1 MGFAMKLAELARQRA
16 VQEGIVQPALVGLVV
31 GATWAALLFLIL
43 CTTLG
48 SPGSSAKDWGEILY
62 YLLPFPLGFA
72 LTAVVVYHLGPVPEL
87 VGAAA
92 ALLIMFAAAI
102 VAAQSLLAVGI
113 LIPAYAVSAFLC
125 GPIIGLLMRLRM
137 RQRTSPPVAHAGEES
152 CGGSET
158 RLGSRVRTFF
168 VVAIL
173 LVAAALATALVWGYW
188 SESERQRE
196 RSVEIDRVATAAGL
210 VGNHSTCLV
219 GDGIELS
226 FRGHHVDDAKLQ
238 HLAGLPLIIALD
250 LSDTQITDAGLPA
263 IADLTRLDYLQLGNT
278 AITDR
283 GLECL
288 SRLKNLQAL
297 DLAGTRVTQPG
308 PSSSNASQSSGS
320 FTQGEPD

>member
-1 MGFAMKLAELARQRA
+1 
-16 VQEGIVQPALVGLVV
+16 
-31 GATWAALLFLIL
+31 
-43 CTTLG
+43 
-48 SPGSSAKDWGEILY
+48 
-62 YLLPFPLGFA
+62 
-72 LTAVVVYHLGPVPEL
+72 
-87 VGAAA
+87 
-92 ALLIMFAAAI
+92 MFAAAI

-137 RQRTSPPVAHAGEES
+137 RQRMFPPVAHAGEES

-158 RLGSRVRTFF
+158 RLGFACANVFRGCDPARRRG
-168 VVAIL
+168 AR
-173 LVAAALATALVWGYW
+173 TALVWGYW

-297 DLAGTRVTQPG
+297 DLAGTRVTQAGAKFLERLPKLRVVYARG
-308 PSSSNASQSSGS
+308 TGLTRLSGIHLDTTHGS
-320 FTQGEPD
+320 RAWGGDLGFLRGLDRYRGTRSYKKWNFDDPAGFGEN